1 MESLGQEENALVDE
15 GPPSLEDIMPA
26 VINSVSN
33 NSSNN
38 TVTLSEEDFSKC
50 VSGLGHRFPGLAP
63 PLSALKTII
72 ASHESP
78 DDLSLRSI
86 SSASQSMRKRSASVV
101 FHVIEEARESDKDSD
116 SKDGQEERPSP

>member
-1 MESLGQEENALVDE
+1 MQSLCEEENALVDD

-26 VINSVSN
+26 VNNSVSN

-38 TVTLSEEDFSKC
+38 TVTRSEEDFSKC
-50 VSGLGHRFPGLAP
+50 VAGLGPRFPGLAP
-63 PLSALKTII
+63 PLSALKTMV

-86 SSASQSMRKRSASVV
+86 SSVSQSIRKRSASVV
-101 FHVIEEARESDKDSD
+101 FHVIEEAKESDKDSD
-116 SKDGQEERPSP
+116 SKEGQ